1 MDLTKDTPLAALLRV
16 LPVASE
22 ASVKE
27 ARLAAE
33 KTVKP
38 GGFYETTIA
47 ELAAVIGGDYSL
59 FGDPDTA
66 TAYLASQRFAEVVG
80 EFIRALERLEPP
92 LSARAMA
99 AQSGMMKM
107 ETVEGLLVFARS
119 YFGLPSFRAAEG
131 ITLGEILLAKK
142 DIYNKAVFE
151 RNFYAKK

>member
-1 MDLTKDTPLAALLRV
+1 MDLTKDTPLTDLLAV
-16 LPVASE
+16 LPFATE
-22 ASVKE
+22 ASMAG
-27 ARLAAE
+27 ARRAAE
-33 KTVKP
+33 QAVKP

-47 ELAAVIGGDYSL
+47 ELAAVIGGDGSM
-59 FGDPDTA
+59 FGDPSTA

-80 EFIRALERLEPP
+80 DFIKALERLDPP

-99 AQSGMMKM
+99 AQSGTMKM

-142 DIYNKAVFE
+142 DCYNKAVFE
-151 RNFYAKK
+151 SNFYAKK